1 MHGAQILQK
10 IEKCD
15 FFKISILVTRDFKN
29 MNYDIYQLFSRVFD
43 KISVFFEHFE
53 LCRGRYLHVF
63 TPFPNDILDHF
74 STPKP
79 TYGHIFRLA
88 SRKVSISYSK
98 VKLDILSR
106 FWTFLNVK
114 ISIAPFQVLKRSHFG
129 VQSSPNSQNIAI
141 SVIFALFHP

>member
-1 MHGAQILQK
+1 
-10 IEKCD
+10 
-15 FFKISILVTRDFKN
+15 

-63 TPFPNDILDHF
+63 TPPHHGILDLF

-79 TYGHIFRLA
+79 TYGHIFCLA

-106 FWTFLNVK
+106 FWKFLNVK
-114 ISIAPFQVLKRSHFG
+114 ISIAPFQVLKRFHFG
-129 VQSSPNSQNIAI
+129 FQSSPNSQNIAI
-141 SVIFALFHP
+141 CSNFSLSRFFEKS

>member
-1 MHGAQILQK
+1 
-10 IEKCD
+10 
-15 FFKISILVTRDFKN
+15 

-53 LCRGRYLHVF
+53 LCRGRYLRVF
-63 TPFPNDILDHF
+63 TPPHDILDHF

-79 TYGHIFRLA
+79 AYGHMFCLA
-88 SRKVSISYSK
+88 SRKVSVSYSK

-114 ISIAPFQVLKRSHFG
+114 ISIAPFQVLKRPHFG
-129 VQSSPNSQNIAI
+129 AQSPPNSQNIAI
-141 SVIFALFHP
+141 FSNFSLSQFFEKSKLRVQK